1 LADYLIAFQCGFA
14 LRLFL
19 APDTSR
25 FELSGTDE
33 GRQAAGRLL
42 DEHLEKSELKLP
54 PQTVIGLRDRLFD
67 GLMAQLRSVPVGLR
81 LDAWVRNEYPG
92 LRDQQ
97 EEATRLQLAE
107 NQLVL
112 GPQVKQI
119 APKLIYEASAGMGAA
134 FAAFWGRTFEDPS
147 IVFPYRVAAL
157 LGIGENL
164 LRLVDEIPEDAAND
178 KRLVEA
184 WGDLIGVRGW
194 FQNAQVPTSAAFRD
208 AVTDLIRSEYGK
220 LGGRARVVIDD
231 KAGTIQVTWSAGAGQ
246 PDPLE
251 VAVAKLGKGEYKEA
265 VRLLEILR
273 FQHPKKAVV
282 LYNLGMALSDMGRL
296 ELAIQHLR
304 SALLLNPAH
313 TNSLVGLGVALT
325 RQKRWAEAI
334 QSFSLALEQ
343 EPDNPLAHRNLG
355 ACLMQGEANPEEAER
370 HLRRAVEL
378 LPSDQQA
385 LFGLG
390 QALLAVG
397 REKDADAQFIKVI
410 ELNDRSPVA
419 ERAKDA
425 RRKLAESSL
434 RTPTGGAER
443 FDAVMYCLGALKR
456 FESMSHP
463 EIQKIGFEIAIL
475 GQSGLDTNDSSQK
488 YTLRSMPGN
497 FSGLELV
504 SMMYV
509 AFKIV
514 APEQDVGFD
523 LAREYQAALEM
534 YRKANTGE

>member
-1 LADYLIAFQCGFA
+1 MRIEAQAAVRGVEEATNLPVLVTDDPTLKTMASIKPAHKGAPAHILRYNPKFAALADYLIAFQCGFA

-194 FQNAQVPTSAAFRD
+194 FR
-208 AVTDLIRSEYGK
+208 LI
-220 LGGRARVVIDD
+220 
-231 KAGTIQVTWSAGAGQ
+231 
-246 PDPLE
+246 PF
-251 VAVAKLGKGEYKEA
+251 EA
-265 VRLLEILR
+265 
-273 FQHPKKAVV
+273 
-282 LYNLGMALSDMGRL
+282 
-296 ELAIQHLR
+296 
-304 SALLLNPAH
+304 
-313 TNSLVGLGVALT
+313 
-325 RQKRWAEAI
+325 
-334 QSFSLALEQ
+334 
-343 EPDNPLAHRNLG
+343 
-355 ACLMQGEANPEEAER
+355 
-370 HLRRAVEL
+370 
-378 LPSDQQA
+378 
-385 LFGLG
+385 
-390 QALLAVG
+390 
-397 REKDADAQFIKVI
+397 
-410 ELNDRSPVA
+410 
-419 ERAKDA
+419 
-425 RRKLAESSL
+425 
-434 RTPTGGAER
+434 
-443 FDAVMYCLGALKR
+443 
-456 FESMSHP
+456 
-463 EIQKIGFEIAIL
+463 
-475 GQSGLDTNDSSQK
+475 
-488 YTLRSMPGN
+488 
-497 FSGLELV
+497 
-504 SMMYV
+504 
-509 AFKIV
+509 
-514 APEQDVGFD
+514 
-523 LAREYQAALEM
+523 
-534 YRKANTGE
+534 